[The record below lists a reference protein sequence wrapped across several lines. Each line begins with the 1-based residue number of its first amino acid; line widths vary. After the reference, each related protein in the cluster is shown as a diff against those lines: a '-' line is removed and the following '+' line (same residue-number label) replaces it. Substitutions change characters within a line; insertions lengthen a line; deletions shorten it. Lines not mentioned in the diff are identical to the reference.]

1 MREFLDPAETVPL
14 GFVVIG
20 AIFVAT
26 GLFKVISKIVFL
38 HRALRCP
45 GVVTDIREKW
55 QAGHGDSSGQYYYYP
70 ILAFRTSDGRD
81 VQTEGQIG
89 TTWQRYRPGQQ
100 VDITYDPH
108 DPGRAYAGSG
118 AGAAVIPLVFAVF
131 GGVFLTIGLNMVISG
146 GILTRLLG
154 GA

>member
-1 MREFLDPAETVPL
+1 MRDFLDPTEMVPL

-20 AIFVAT
+20 GIFAAT
-26 GLFKVISKIVFL
+26 GLFKVITKIVFL
-38 HRALRCP
+38 RRALRCP
-45 GVVTDIREKW
+45 GVVTELREKW

-70 ILAFRTSDGRD
+70 ILAFRTADGRD
-81 VQTEGQIG
+81 VQTEGQVG

-108 DPGRAYAGSG
+108 DPGRAYAGNG
-118 AGAAVIPLVFAVF
+118 ASAALIPLVFAAF
-131 GGVFLTIGLNMVISG
+131 GGVFLTIGLHMLISD
-146 GILTRLLG
+146 GILARLLG